1 MRGLASPVSAGLTV
15 PGARSGQIPP
25 PGSVPVAGV
34 RLLACGSRAGMGSG
48 QRPGP
53 WDSHVWPWPPLAPPF
68 SGVGACPHPRPPLPS
83 PGPPWTDETIK
94 ASVPGP
100 RALWTRGRCQQLGH
114 VGGAP
119 EDMCPQAPCS
129 VRGVP
134 GSPACCFFRS
144 RGSGRL
150 VPQLRV
156 GTEAVAPELDSL
168 GPRSGGVGAWGRRQA
183 AGSPRPGFVPEAPPS
198 VAR

>member
-1 MRGLASPVSAGLTV
+1 MRGLASPVGAGLTV
-15 PGARSGQIPP
+15 PGARPGQIPP

-34 RLLACGSRAGMGSG
+34 CLLACGSRAGMGMRTAA
-48 QRPGP
+48 RPVGHACLAVASTGP
-53 WDSHVWPWPPLAPPF
+53 SFLRRGGLPTPKAFLAL
-68 SGVGACPHPRPPLPS
+68 SWS
-83 PGPPWTDETIK
+83 PWTDETIK
-94 ASVPGP
+94 ASVPGS

-114 VGGAP
+114 VGGVP
-119 EDMCPQAPCS
+119 EDKCPQAPCS

-134 GSPACCFFRS
+134 GSPACYFFRS

-156 GTEAVAPELDSL
+156 GTEAFAPELDSL
-168 GPRSGGVGAWGRRQA
+168 GPRSDGVGAWGRRQA
-183 AGSPRPGFVPEAPPS
+183 AGSPCPGFVPEAPPS

>member
-1 MRGLASPVSAGLTV
+1 MLGSLSPGHGRGRSCPLGASLWPESTCLRV
-15 PGARSGQIPP
+15 GAERGWGCGQ
-25 PGSVPVAGV
+25 
-34 RLLACGSRAGMGSG
+34 
-48 QRPGP
+48 QPGP
-53 WDSHVWPWPPLAPPF
+53 WDAHVWPWPPLAPPF

-83 PGPPWTDETIK
+83 PGPPGQIK

-100 RALWTRGRCQQLGH
+100 RALWTGGRCQQLGH
-114 VGGAP
+114 IGGAP

-134 GSPACCFFRS
+134 GSPACYFWRS

-150 VPQLRV
+150 VLQLRV
-156 GTEAVAPELDSL
+156 GTEASAPEPDSL
-168 GPRSGGVGAWGRRQA
+168 GPRSDGVGAWSRRQA
-183 AGSPRPGFVPEAPPS
+183 AGSPCPGFVPEAPPS